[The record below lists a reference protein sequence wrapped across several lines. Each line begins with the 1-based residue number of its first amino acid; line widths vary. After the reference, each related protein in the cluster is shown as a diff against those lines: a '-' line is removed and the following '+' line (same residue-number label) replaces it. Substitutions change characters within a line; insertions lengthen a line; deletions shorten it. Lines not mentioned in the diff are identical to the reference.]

1 MTSLHDFDLSL
12 LVDEKKLIAGIDE
25 VGRGPIAGPVCVAMV
40 VLDKNFYHPLINDSK
55 KLTSKKRQ
63 ILSEYILKN
72 CVDYKILILDSNKID
87 EIGIQNSI
95 INLMYQVYKEIKTKP
110 DITVIDY
117 LKLDIENSI
126 SLKKADQTSQ
136 AVACASIIA
145 KVYRDNLMDEYSKI
159 YPEYLFEKHKG
170 YGTKKHYE
178 LINKFGLSPIHR
190 KTYNLHIKEN
200 L

>member
-40 VLDKNFYHPLINDSK
+40 VLDKKFYHPLINDSK

-117 LKLDIENSI
+117 LELDIENSI

-178 LINKFGLSPIHR
+178 LINKFGLCPIHR

>member
-1 MTSLHDFDLSL
+1 MTSLHEFDLSL

-40 VLDKNFYHPLINDSK
+40 VLDKKFYHPLINDSK

-95 INLMYQVYKEIKTKP
+95 VNLMYQVYKEIKTKP